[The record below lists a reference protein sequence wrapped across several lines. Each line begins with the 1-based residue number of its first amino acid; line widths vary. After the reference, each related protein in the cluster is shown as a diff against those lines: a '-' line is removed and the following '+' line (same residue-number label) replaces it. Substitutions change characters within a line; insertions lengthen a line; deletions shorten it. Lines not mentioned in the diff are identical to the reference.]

1 MLLRRLSNISRL
13 GIKEL
18 RSVRSDPVLAFLILW
33 TFTFA
38 VYEVA
43 LNAKMEVAD
52 ASIAIVDEDRS
63 EISRRIRS
71 AFLPPYFKPAVEIAS
86 SDIDRV
92 MDTGAFIF
100 VVEIP
105 PKFEADLL
113 AGRRPELQI
122 DIDATAMSLAGNG
135 ASYVRSIL
143 AEEILGFTSETSS
156 AVDLPLDLVVR
167 AKFNPNLHST
177 WFMAVMQIVS
187 NITMLAIILTGAALI
202 REREH
207 GTIEHLLVMPVKSAD
222 IMIAKVWAN
231 GLVIVVA
238 ATLSLILVVEGVLN
252 VPVAGA
258 KSLFVLG
265 AGFYLFSVT
274 SLGILLATF
283 ARSMP
288 QFGLLAIP
296 VFVVMNLLS
305 GGTTP
310 LESMPDWLQA
320 VMRFSPSTHFVQ
332 FSQAVLY
339 RGAGLDIVWRQLAV
353 LAGIGTV
360 FFLLAL
366 LRFRRTIVSFQS

>member
-1 MLLRRLSNISRL
+1 MLSRRFSNISKL

-18 RSVRSDPVLAFLILW
+18 RSVRADPVLAFLILW
-33 TFTFA
+33 SFSFA

-63 EISRRIRS
+63 DVSRRIRE
-71 AFLPPYFKPAVEIAS
+71 AFLPPHFKPAIEIS
-86 SDIDRV
+86 SSEIDGV
-92 MDTGAFIF
+92 MDTGTFIF

-105 PKFEADLL
+105 PNFEADLL
-113 AGRRPELQI
+113 AGRRPEVQVN
-122 DIDATAMSLAGNG
+122 IDATAMSLAGNG

-143 AEEILGFTSETSS
+143 VQEVLGFLDETSGS
-156 AVDLPLDLVVR
+156 VTLPLDVVVR
-167 AKFNPNLHST
+167 AKFNPNLHAT

-207 GTIEHLLVMPVKSAD
+207 GTIEHLLVMPVKAAD

-231 GLVIVVA
+231 GLVIVIA
-238 ATLSLILVVEGVLN
+238 ATLSLILVVEGLLD
-252 VPVAGA
+252 VPIAGA
-258 KSLFVLG
+258 KSLFVVG
-265 AGFYLFSVT
+265 AAFYLFSVT

-296 VFVVMNLLS
+296 VFVIMNLLS

-310 LESMPDWLQA
+310 LESMPAWLQT
-320 VMRFSPSTHFVQ
+320 VMQFSPSTHFVQ

-353 LAGIGTV
+353 LAGIGSV
-360 FFLLAL
+360 FFLVSLA
-366 LRFRRTIVSFQS
+366 RFRRTIVSFQS